1 MVLEEDWLE
10 KVKGEEVWE
19 EVWGGRKE
27 GGREVLVVRGF
38 GKE

>member
-10 KVKGEEVWE
+10 KMKGEEVWE
-19 EVWGGRKE
+19 EVW